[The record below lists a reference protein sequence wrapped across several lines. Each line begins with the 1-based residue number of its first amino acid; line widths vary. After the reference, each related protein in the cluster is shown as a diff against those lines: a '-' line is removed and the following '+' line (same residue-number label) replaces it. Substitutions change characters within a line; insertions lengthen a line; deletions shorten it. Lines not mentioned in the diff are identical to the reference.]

1 MEQKTII
8 VCCASSMITSTVA
21 VNKVK
26 QIAVDAGV
34 PEPRIIQCKFSEVE
48 GNLRTH
54 HVDLIVPTG
63 KLKGFDTGD
72 VPVIQATAFVT
83 GIGEAAVCE
92 KIAAALKA

>member
-1 MEQKTII
+1 MEKKTII

-26 QIAVDAGV
+26 EVAASIGA

-48 GNLRTH
+48 GNLATNK
-54 HVDLIVPTG
+54 VDIVVPTG
-63 KLKGFDTGD
+63 KLKGIEVGD
-72 VPVIQATAFVT
+72 AEVIQATAFVT
-83 GIGEAAVCE
+83 GIGEQAVCD

>member
-1 MEQKTII
+1 MEMKTVI

-21 VNKVK
+21 CNKVREV
-26 QIAVDAGV
+26 AESVGA

-48 GNLRTH
+48 GNLATNA
-54 HVDLIVPTG
+54 VDFIVPTG
-63 KLKGFDTGD
+63 KLKGLDTGD

-92 KIAAALKA
+92 KLAAAFKD